1 MTTTHI
7 VVGVKSEVAALM
19 GCLFAGRLEQPDD
32 GGGDCEASEAAQA
45 LAAATGME
53 PSELAAQVDADRLLE
68 LCGGS
73 LQTALLKYMADE
85 AQCRAIAPPKDPMAT
100 AATTATAADFAAAVT
115 SALFEPWAV
124 LSNEPG
130 MFALPPA
137 VAATGV
143 TLRELAGGCI
153 CCTQAGSPVLRT
165 TLAQMLR
172 ARPRPARLFIVL
184 PPDAAPLGVLPML
197 TEYFAKVSTRVHA
210 HQSASPPT
218 H

>member
-19 GCLFAGRLEQPDD
+19 GCLFAGRLEHPDD
-32 GGGDCEASEAAQA
+32 GGADGAASEAAQA

-73 LQTALLKYMADE
+73 LQAALLKFMADE
-85 AQCRAIAPPKDPMAT
+85 AECRDIAPPKAAT
-100 AATTATAADFAAAVT
+100 AAAASTATAEDFAAAVT
-115 SALFEPWAV
+115 SALYEPWAV

-130 MFALPPA
+130 MFAVPPA

-143 TLRELAGGCI
+143 TLREMPGGCI

-165 TLAQMLR
+165 TLAQMIR

-184 PPDAAPLGVLPML
+184 PHDAQPLGVLPML
-197 TEYFAKVSTRVHA
+197 TEYFGKVNSIA
-210 HQSASPPT
+210 APPPPPP